1 MENQS
6 VLAVREALWMA
17 LQLAGPPLL
26 AMLAMLAVG
35 LAVSIFQALTQ
46 VQESTLA
53 FLPKL
58 VVLGLVMLLLGPGMA
73 GVMRGY
79 AASLFDR
86 MIAVGGQP

>member
-1 MENQS
+1 MVDQS

-17 LQLAGPPLL
+17 LQLAGAPLV
-26 AMLAMLAVG
+26 AMLVVG

-46 VQESTLA
+46 VQEATLA

-58 VVLGLVMLLLGPGMA
+58 VVLGVVLLLLGPGMA
-73 GVMRGY
+73 GAMRGY